1 MQFAIHLRSL
11 IVSIGIVLTN
21 PHDNA
26 HSSTD
31 SLSSH
36 QENSAQ
42 GNTAGSLRAA
52 LKDCMIRDRFRLSKR
67 IHGASKIKK
76 PEAKAAVF
84 DEIAMDIAKSM
95 MVVQNRSLHKPHIEY
110 PENLPVSQKRD
121 DIAEAIAHNQV
132 VIIAGETGSGKT
144 TQIPKICSELGRGRA
159 GLIGHTQPRRLA
171 ARSVASRIAE
181 EMQTPM
187 GEYVGY
193 KVRFNDQI
201 SDNTQIKLMTDGILL
216 AEIQHDRFKSIRHH
230 HYR

>member
-1 MQFAIHLRSL
+1 MN
-11 IVSIGIVLTN
+11 N

-26 HSSTD
+26 HSS
-31 SLSSH
+31 SHSHSSPS
-36 QENSAQ
+36 ENSVQ
-42 GNTAGSLRAA
+42 GNTASSLRAA

-95 MVVQNRSLHKPHIEY
+95 MVVQNRRLHKPHIEY

-121 DIAEAIAHNQV
+121 DIAEAIANHQV

-159 GLIGHTQPRRLA
+159 GLSVT
-171 ARSVASRIAE
+171 RSHVA
-181 EMQTPM
+181 
-187 GEYVGY
+187 
-193 KVRFNDQI
+193 
-201 SDNTQIKLMTDGILL
+201 
-216 AEIQHDRFKSIRHH
+216 
-230 HYR
+230 